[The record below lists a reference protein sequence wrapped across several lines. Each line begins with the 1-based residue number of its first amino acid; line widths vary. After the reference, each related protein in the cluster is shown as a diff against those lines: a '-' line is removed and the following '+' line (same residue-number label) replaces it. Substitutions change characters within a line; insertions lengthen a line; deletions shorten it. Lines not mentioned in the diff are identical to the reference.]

1 MARKIFMAGNGLA
14 NWRYALARDKK
25 KSEMS
30 LAHGFDDLESNVA
43 ATRRE
48 GLERNRDN
56 SKHDTLLF
64 SGVFMAVP
72 VLLALATEIALKA
85 WLYKE
90 KKETPD
96 RRHDLL
102 DLYDD
107 LGEITRKRLEAKV
120 PEVPHPLPGFPMT
133 CLSGNSRDTVLP

>member
-1 MARKIFMAGNGLA
+1 
-14 NWRYALARDKK
+14 
-25 KSEMS
+25 
-30 LAHGFDDLESNVA
+30 
-43 ATRRE
+43 
-48 GLERNRDN
+48 
-56 SKHDTLLF
+56 
-64 SGVFMAVP
+64 MAVP

-120 PEVPHPLPGFPMT
+120 PEVPHPLPGFPPAYRGIRETLCFHREMFMRWRYLYENPGHKFYT
-133 CLSGNSRDTVLP
+133 AELNNVLTAIIETYEKDMVQGIL